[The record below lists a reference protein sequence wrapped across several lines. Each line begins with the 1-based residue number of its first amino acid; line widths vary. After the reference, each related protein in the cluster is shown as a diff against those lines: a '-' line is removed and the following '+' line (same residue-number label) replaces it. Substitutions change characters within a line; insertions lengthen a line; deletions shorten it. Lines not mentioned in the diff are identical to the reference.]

1 MTPTLIAIIVLC
13 VLVVLFAPV
22 LWSFAAPLGH
32 ALWRRY
38 VVFEWPTLLS
48 TLADDETVPDYEQN
62 GGNRRSDA
70 VERDREQAG
79 TGNGN
84 SVPTVAELLS
94 DLTDD
99 DVLRELANAKT
110 PDGDDRWTDSRIAK
124 FIGGRIEDRVAQVRA
139 VREKHAPAPQA
150 QGRAI
155 PVSHRGRDEHVMLLD
170 DTC

>member
-38 VVFEWPTLLS
+38 VVFEWPSLLS

-79 TGNGN
+79 TPV
-84 SVPTVAELLS
+84 SFPVPDIVAWLERASDDALL
-94 DLTDD
+94 DI
-99 DVLRELANAKT
+99 LAQIQT
-110 PDGDDRWTDSRIAK
+110 SDGDDRWTDSRIAK

-139 VREKHAPAPQA
+139 VREKRAPPPP
-150 QGRAI
+150 GRAI

>member
-13 VLVVLFAPV
+13 ILVVLFAPV

-38 VVFEWPTLLS
+38 VVFEWPSLLS

-62 GGNRRSDA
+62 GGSRRSDA
-70 VERDREQAG
+70 VERDREQVG
-79 TGNGN
+79 T
-84 SVPTVAELLS
+84 SVSFPVPEIVVWLERASDDALL
-94 DLTDD
+94 DILAQIKTTDGEE
-99 DVLRELANAKT
+99 RFA
-110 PDGDDRWTDSRIAK
+110 DSRIAK

-139 VREKHAPAPQA
+139 AREKIAPAPQA

-155 PVSHRGRDEHVMLLD
+155 PVAHRGRDGHVLLIND
-170 DTC
+170 